1 MSMDKMIDDRLLYA
15 YLPQAEKVMLEKIPL
30 ESELSH
36 QFSRH
41 FNRKI
46 KALLKYEQRTPVMR
60 RFVYQMKT
68 VAAVLLIVLSLAFG
82 TVMSVE
88 AYRVRFFEFVTEIW
102 EELTSIVIHSDEN
115 ADHDTLTPISPSYIP
130 TGYSVLEITSDKY
143 ENTIIYLNTNGL
155 ELYYSQRMA
164 TQSEFIIDSE
174 GADTEEITIGLQV
187 VYLISNKGTVQMYW
201 YDSDSIFSL
210 IGNLD
215 KTELIKMAESIIN
228 N

>member
-1 MSMDKMIDDRLLYA
+1 MPMDKMIDDGFFYA
-15 YLPQAEKVMLEKIPL
+15 YMPQVEKVMLEKIPL

-36 QFSRH
+36 QFSWR
-41 FNRKI
+41 FKRKM
-46 KALLKYEQRTPVMR
+46 KALLKYERRTPVMR

-68 VAAVLLIVLSLAFG
+68 AAAVLLIVLSMAFG

-130 TGYSVLEITSDKY
+130 KGYSVLELTSDKY
-143 ENTIIYLNTNGL
+143 ENTIIYINTNGL

-164 TQSEFIIDSE
+164 TQSEFILDSE
-174 GADTEEITIGLQV
+174 GAETEKITIGSQEA
-187 VYLISNKGTVQMYW
+187 YLIANKGTVQLYW
-201 YDSDSIFSL
+201 HDDDSVFSL

-215 KTELIKMAESIIN
+215 KTELIKMAKSIIK
-228 N
+228 